1 MRSIQDRKAAS
12 AVQKLRSNARR
23 EPLSESFTHAIRILD
38 IPLVKRW
45 ALVLAPAKSRIKAA
59 RRAKLLAQP
68 KDVSSMTSVIVIP
81 SEPKKIPALIEYG
94 DFPYFNA

>member
-38 IPLVKRW
+38 IPLVERW
-45 ALVLAPAKSRIKAA
+45 TLVLAPAKS
-59 RRAKLLAQP
+59 
-68 KDVSSMTSVIVIP
+68 
-81 SEPKKIPALIEYG
+81 LIIEHLQSTTVLIQAMP
-94 DFPYFNA
+94 DT

>member
-38 IPLVKRW
+38 IPLVERW
-45 ALVLAPAKSRIKAA
+45 ALVLAPAKS
-59 RRAKLLAQP
+59 
-68 KDVSSMTSVIVIP
+68 
-81 SEPKKIPALIEYG
+81 LIIEHLQSTTVLIQAMP
-94 DFPYFNA
+94 DT

>member
-23 EPLSESFTHAIRILD
+23 EPLSESFTHAIRVLD
-38 IPLVKRW
+38 IPLVERW

-59 RRAKLLAQP
+59 GRAKLLAQP
-68 KDVSSMTSVIVIP
+68 KDESSMTSVIVIS
-81 SEPKKIPALIEYG
+81 SEPKKNPRTHRVRG
-94 DFPYFNA
+94 FPLF